1 MLARFGDAELIVEV
15 VDWVWA
21 GVEAMINEKTI
32 SAVVTVKIRGIR
44 CSKCI
49 RGIRTTVFDMAA
61 F

>member
-49 RGIRTTVFDMAA
+49 RGIRTDCF
-61 F
+61 

>member
-21 GVEAMINEKTI
+21 GIAMINVKTI
-32 SAVVTVKIRGIR
+32 SPVVAVKIRGIR

-49 RGIRTTVFDMAA
+49 RGIRTDYF
-61 F
+61 